1 MTRVDYDKDGQ
12 PGQHSGSPAT
22 TPADANRNGFAGG
35 SVQTLQCPIG
45 ATPAVT
51 GVPAYT
57 STAGMCVRRVDYDPA
72 GRPATEYFGT
82 AVGAASA
89 NRKAV
94 YSYTDDDLLAQTTT
108 PDPQTDGGTARQTTS
123 HTYDGSGRET
133 RTTDQLGRITD
144 FVYTSD
150 GLAST
155 RTAPPNG
162 AVAHVTRA
170 EYDANGAV
178 KRSIDF
184 ANQTT
189 TNTYTTHGLL
199 RRTTNP
205 LGFQTDYEYD
215 AAANPI
221 GVRSPEDVAS
231 GNAARKTV
239 NYFTADN
246 LLEATFVPVKA
257 DLTAWR
263 RTLYAYDAAGR
274 PTARAVQHRDERTR
288 RAGRRYP

>member
-1 MTRVDYDKDGQ
+1 M
-12 PGQHSGSPAT
+12 
-22 TPADANRNGFAGG
+22 
-35 SVQTLQCPIG
+35 
-45 ATPAVT
+45 
-51 GVPAYT
+51 
-57 STAGMCVRRVDYDPA
+57 
-72 GRPATEYFGT
+72 
-82 AVGAASA
+82 
-89 NRKAV
+89 
-94 YSYTDDDLLAQTTT
+94 
-108 PDPQTDGGTARQTTS
+108 
-123 HTYDGSGRET
+123 
-133 RTTDQLGRITD
+133 
-144 FVYTSD
+144 
-150 GLAST
+150 
-155 RTAPPNG
+155 
-162 AVAHVTRA
+162 TRA

-231 GNAARKTV
+231 GNATRKTV

-274 PTARAVQHRDERTR
+274 QTTETPSNTATAHSPRRSSVPLTCASATRSPPTTDR
-288 RAGRRYP
+288 P